1 LGTRPVIN
9 HLKRCGGHR
18 FFDCKEDKW
27 QMSTCN
33 DGSCGSSSGGGCGC
47 RQGNCG
53 CGKKSKSDCD
63 TGCSMTNKMVILAD
77 RAWE

>member
-1 LGTRPVIN
+1 
-9 HLKRCGGHR
+9 
-18 FFDCKEDKW
+18 
-27 QMSTCN
+27 MSTCN